1 MEEEKVHMVIEDLNH
16 YIPQQYQVEEEEIQ
30 GNNSDLEP
38 PEILVLNNESSDEE
52 DGEIA
57 LNSSEIEEEWSLIDE
72 NEFQNWKPKWIKPFE
87 ENSGPQLGT
96 NYYFAQL
103 I

>member
-16 YIPQQYQVEEEEIQ
+16 YIPQQYQVKEGEIQ

-38 PEILVLNNESSDEE
+38 
-52 DGEIA
+52 
-57 LNSSEIEEEWSLIDE
+57 
-72 NEFQNWKPKWIKPFE
+72 
-87 ENSGPQLGT
+87 QLRT